1 MTPQLREQILQAEE
15 LMNEGEVEQAL
26 ELLQNL
32 SVLYPDNYHIAS
44 LIGECHLSLGE
55 PDKAIKPLKWATKT
69 FPDKEV
75 EELDENFE
83 SAEDVTVSKLRE
95 VITEAQGT
103 YLWVDHYLLG
113 CAYGRTM
120 NFRNAIK
127 HLNLANRLNPENAEI
142 IRNIGWIR
150 CMQEKKETGRKLLR
164 KAISL
169 DPTNAL
175 AYNDLGA
182 SFMFEEEFDEAEKW
196 IDKAR
201 QIDPDDDFIIRTADK
216 LEELRAYKTLFK
228 KAL

>member
-1 MTPQLREQILQAEE
+1 MTPQLREQILHAEN
-15 LMNEGEVEQAL
+15 LMNDGEVDAAL
-26 ELLQNL
+26 EMLQEL

-55 PDKAIKPLKWATKT
+55 PDMAIKPLKWATKT
-69 FPDKEV
+69 FPEAKAAAEKAKA
-75 EELDENFE
+75 N
-83 SAEDVTVSKLRE
+83 SAEEALVKKLRQQSN
-95 VITEAQGT
+95 TDQSN

-120 NFRNAIK
+120 KFRNAIR
-127 HLNLANRLNPENAEI
+127 HLNLANQMNPKNAEI

-150 CMQEKKETGRKLLR
+150 CIQEKKDTGRKLLR
-164 KAISL
+164 QAINL
-169 DPTNAL
+169 DPSNAL

-182 SFMFEEEFDEAEKW
+182 SFMFDEQFDEAEKW

-201 QIDPDDDFIIRTADK
+201 QIDPDDEFIIRTADK

-228 KAL
+228 KTT